1 MGPQK
6 GSPQRGSPQPG
17 SPQRHPGAAAVPT
30 GPASVVARLPGH
42 PSGLLA
48 VAFSPD
54 RGLLASGG
62 RDGTA
67 KLWNIG
73 SAPPS
78 EKGVLGAPGRR
89 LQSLA
94 FSANGRALAAG
105 SGALDGTVWL
115 FDVSGISPRET
126 LTLRG
131 ARGAVNALAF
141 SPDGQLLAGTG
152 EDRVVR
158 VWETTAMSRGD
169 PKAQLTGHTGPIRA
183 LAFSPDGQTVATGS
197 DDSSVRLWTVSRIRS
212 LERAALPHP
221 SGVTAVVFAPDGHTL
236 ITGGRDGVIRLLD
249 SGSGKPGPRGELPAQ
264 PSGIKLLVVTSDG
277 KTLVSVADGPRV
289 VQWDLAAGQPLREWA
304 LPPNSS
310 SPVAVTRDGRYLA
323 MGKVEGSL
331 EVFRVAEKRA

>member
-6 GSPQRGSPQPG
+6 GPPQKTSGV
-17 SPQRHPGAAAVPT
+17 AAAPT
-30 GPASVVARLPGH
+30 GPASVIARLAGH
-42 PSGLLA
+42 PGGVLA

-54 RGLLASGG
+54 RGFLASGG
-62 RDGTA
+62 RDGAA
-67 KLWNIG
+67 KLWDIG
-73 SAPPS
+73 SGSPS
-78 EKGVLGAPGRR
+78 EKGALGPPGRR

-94 FSANGRALAAG
+94 FSATGKTVAAG

-115 FDVSGISPRET
+115 FDVAGMAPRET
-126 LTLRG
+126 LALRG

-141 SPDGQLLAGTG
+141 SPDGNLIAGTG

-169 PKAQLTGHTGPIRA
+169 PRAQLTGHTGPVRA

-221 SGVTAVVFAPDGHTL
+221 SGVTAVVFTPDGHTL

-249 SGSGKPGPRGELPAQ
+249 AGSGKPGPRGELPAQ
-264 PSGIKLLVVTSDG
+264 SSGIRLLVVTKDG
-277 KTLVSVADGPRV
+277 KTLVSVADGPRAV
-289 VQWDLAAGQPLREWA
+289 HWDLAAGRPVREWA
-304 LPPNSS
+304 LPANSS

-323 MGKVEGSL
+323 MGKAEGAL
-331 EVFRVAEKRA
+331 EVFRIAEKRG